1 MEHLNLNIFI
11 YATFW
16 TLLIIRIIQ
25 SALHRGT
32 LLLYQIIIGCYYK
45 LNFHFH
51 PTKII
56 KILVMRISR
65 MSLCYDRN
73 IYTFICEYNVGF
85 CFIKFCSI
93 SRRYKVIYK

>member
-32 LLLYQIIIGCYYK
+32 LLLYQIIIGC
-45 LNFHFH
+45 
-51 PTKII
+51 
-56 KILVMRISR
+56 
-65 MSLCYDRN
+65 
-73 IYTFICEYNVGF
+73 
-85 CFIKFCSI
+85 
-93 SRRYKVIYK
+93 